1 VNPPE
6 GAKEAVEEL
15 ITSFDLVI
23 DGWVKSAA
31 GKSADFKR
39 TAVLVA
45 LTNALVTESMR
56 NSFSPDTVIQSVFAM
71 LDATGAFDDDETVH

>member
-1 VNPPE
+1 MNAPE

-15 ITSFDLVI
+15 ITSFELVI

-31 GKSADFKR
+31 GKGADFKR

-56 NSFSPDTVIQSVFAM
+56 SGFSPDTVIQSVFAM

>member
-1 VNPPE
+1 MNAPE
-6 GAKEAVEEL
+6 GAKEAVEAL
-15 ITSFDLVI
+15 ITSFELVI

-56 NSFSPDTVIQSVFAM
+56 SGFSPDTVIQSVFAM
-71 LDATGAFDDDETVH
+71 LDAIGAFDDDETVH

>member
-1 VNPPE
+1 MNPPE

-23 DGWVKSAA
+23 DGWVKSA
-31 GKSADFKR
+31 DFKR

-56 NSFSPDTVIQSVFAM
+56 NGFSPDTVIQSVFAM